1 MLYRDCIENLL
12 QLKDV
17 IVTNIECHDQEMH
30 IWLRMEQRIHHCPRC
45 GTATSKV
52 HDYRLQLVRDVSISG
67 YKTILHLRKRRHV
80 CPVCGKRFDEHIDFL
95 LEKYTELYREN
106 DELERK
112 LKIVVTNLDEI
123 RDEEES
129 IRATLVK
136 AQQLGEKIVREANEK
151 ADAITDSIKTRCEA
165 IITDFRKQ
173 YSAERKEVWQL
184 RNTVLDFKKNVYEL
198 YRDHIEELQSISVNE
213 LEQLVIPEDT
223 EVVGRILSDVKEA
236 VQTQVD
242 AGEDIK
248 REQDLNVTEPVTQ
261 ETDFIM
267 DEEETKAADAYTT
280 EEDDGL
286 DFIDKLDKV
295 DKDS

>member
-1 MLYRDCIENLL
+1 MLAPHE
-12 QLKDV
+12 LKNKTFGKAVRGYNPNEVD
-17 IVTNIECHDQEMH
+17 
-30 IWLRMEQRIHHCPRC
+30 
-45 GTATSKV
+45 
-52 HDYRLQLVRDVSISG
+52 DY
-67 YKTILHLRKRRHV
+67 
-80 CPVCGKRFDEHIDFL
+80 IDFL
-95 LEKYTELYREN
+95 IEKYTELYREN

-267 DEEETKAADAYTT
+267 DEEETKAADADTN

-295 DKDS
+295 DKD

>member
-1 MLYRDCIENLL
+1 MLAPHE
-12 QLKDV
+12 LKNKTFGKAVRGYNPNEVD
-17 IVTNIECHDQEMH
+17 
-30 IWLRMEQRIHHCPRC
+30 
-45 GTATSKV
+45 
-52 HDYRLQLVRDVSISG
+52 DY
-67 YKTILHLRKRRHV
+67 
-80 CPVCGKRFDEHIDFL
+80 IDFL
-95 LEKYTELYREN
+95 IEKYTELYREN

-242 AGEDIK
+242 VGEDIK

-261 ETDFIM
+261 ETDFTM
-267 DEEETKAADAYTT
+267 DEEKTKAADTDTT

-295 DKDS
+295 DKD

>member
-1 MLYRDCIENLL
+1 MLAPHE
-12 QLKDV
+12 LKNKTFGKAVRGYNPNEVD
-17 IVTNIECHDQEMH
+17 
-30 IWLRMEQRIHHCPRC
+30 
-45 GTATSKV
+45 
-52 HDYRLQLVRDVSISG
+52 DY
-67 YKTILHLRKRRHV
+67 
-80 CPVCGKRFDEHIDFL
+80 IDFL
-95 LEKYTELYREN
+95 IEKYTELYREN

-242 AGEDIK
+242 VGEDIK

-261 ETDFIM
+261 ETDF
-267 DEEETKAADAYTT
+267 THGRGKNK
-280 EEDDGL
+280 GC
-286 DFIDKLDKV
+286 
-295 DKDS
+295 

>member
-1 MLYRDCIENLL
+1 MLAPHE
-12 QLKDV
+12 LKNKTFGKAVRGYNPNEVD
-17 IVTNIECHDQEMH
+17 
-30 IWLRMEQRIHHCPRC
+30 
-45 GTATSKV
+45 
-52 HDYRLQLVRDVSISG
+52 DY
-67 YKTILHLRKRRHV
+67 
-80 CPVCGKRFDEHIDFL
+80 IDFL
-95 LEKYTELYREN
+95 IEKYTELYREN

-236 VQTQVD
+236 GQTQVD
-242 AGEDIK
+242 VGEDIN
-248 REQDLNVTEPVTQ
+248 REKDLNVTEPVTQ
-261 ETDFIM
+261 ETDFTM
-267 DEEETKAADAYTT
+267 DEEKTKAADADTT

-295 DKDS
+295 DKD

>member
-1 MLYRDCIENLL
+1 MLAPHE
-12 QLKDV
+12 LKNKTFGKAVRGYNPNEVD
-17 IVTNIECHDQEMH
+17 
-30 IWLRMEQRIHHCPRC
+30 
-45 GTATSKV
+45 
-52 HDYRLQLVRDVSISG
+52 DY
-67 YKTILHLRKRRHV
+67 
-80 CPVCGKRFDEHIDFL
+80 IDFL
-95 LEKYTELYREN
+95 IEKYTELYREN

-198 YRDHIEELQSISVNE
+198 YRDHSEELQSRSVNE

-242 AGEDIK
+242 VGEDIK

-267 DEEETKAADAYTT
+267 DEEKTKAADADTT

-295 DKDS
+295 DKG

>member
-1 MLYRDCIENLL
+1 MLAPHE
-12 QLKDV
+12 LKNKTYGKAVRGYNPNEVD
-17 IVTNIECHDQEMH
+17 
-30 IWLRMEQRIHHCPRC
+30 
-45 GTATSKV
+45 
-52 HDYRLQLVRDVSISG
+52 DY
-67 YKTILHLRKRRHV
+67 
-80 CPVCGKRFDEHIDFL
+80 IDFL
-95 LEKYTELYREN
+95 IEKYTELYREN

-242 AGEDIK
+242 VGEDIK

-261 ETDFIM
+261 ETDFTM
-267 DEEETKAADAYTT
+267 DEEKTKAADTDTT

-295 DKDS
+295 DKD

>member
-1 MLYRDCIENLL
+1 MLAPHE
-12 QLKDV
+12 LKNKTFGKAVRGYNPNEVD
-17 IVTNIECHDQEMH
+17 
-30 IWLRMEQRIHHCPRC
+30 
-45 GTATSKV
+45 
-52 HDYRLQLVRDVSISG
+52 DY
-67 YKTILHLRKRRHV
+67 
-80 CPVCGKRFDEHIDFL
+80 IDFL
-95 LEKYTELYREN
+95 IEKYTELYREN

-242 AGEDIK
+242 VGEDIK

-267 DEEETKAADAYTT
+267 DEEETKAADTDTT

-295 DKDS
+295 DKD

>member
-1 MLYRDCIENLL
+1 MLAPHE
-12 QLKDV
+12 LKNKTFGKAVRGYNPNEVD
-17 IVTNIECHDQEMH
+17 
-30 IWLRMEQRIHHCPRC
+30 
-45 GTATSKV
+45 
-52 HDYRLQLVRDVSISG
+52 DY
-67 YKTILHLRKRRHV
+67 
-80 CPVCGKRFDEHIDFL
+80 IDFL
-95 LEKYTELYREN
+95 IEKYTELYREN

-236 VQTQVD
+236 VQTQADV
-242 AGEDIK
+242 GEDIK

-267 DEEETKAADAYTT
+267 DEEKTKAADADTT

-295 DKDS
+295 DKG

>member
-1 MLYRDCIENLL
+1 MLAPHE
-12 QLKDV
+12 LKNKTFGKAVRGYNPNEVD
-17 IVTNIECHDQEMH
+17 
-30 IWLRMEQRIHHCPRC
+30 
-45 GTATSKV
+45 
-52 HDYRLQLVRDVSISG
+52 DY
-67 YKTILHLRKRRHV
+67 
-80 CPVCGKRFDEHIDFL
+80 IDFL
-95 LEKYTELYREN
+95 IEKYTELYREN

-223 EVVGRILSDVKEA
+223 EVVGRIISDVKEA

-267 DEEETKAADAYTT
+267 DEEKTKAADADTT

-295 DKDS
+295 DKD

>member
-1 MLYRDCIENLL
+1 MLAPHE
-12 QLKDV
+12 LKNKTFGKAVRGYNPNEVD
-17 IVTNIECHDQEMH
+17 
-30 IWLRMEQRIHHCPRC
+30 
-45 GTATSKV
+45 
-52 HDYRLQLVRDVSISG
+52 DY
-67 YKTILHLRKRRHV
+67 
-80 CPVCGKRFDEHIDFL
+80 IDFL
-95 LEKYTELYREN
+95 IEKYTELYREN

-129 IRATLVK
+129 SRATLVK

-173 YSAERKEVWQL
+173 YSAERK
-184 RNTVLDFKKNVYEL
+184 
-198 YRDHIEELQSISVNE
+198 ELQSISVNE

-267 DEEETKAADAYTT
+267 DEEETKAADADTT

-295 DKDS
+295 DKD

>member
-1 MLYRDCIENLL
+1 MLAPHE
-12 QLKDV
+12 LKNKTFGKAVRGYNPNEVD
-17 IVTNIECHDQEMH
+17 
-30 IWLRMEQRIHHCPRC
+30 
-45 GTATSKV
+45 
-52 HDYRLQLVRDVSISG
+52 DY
-67 YKTILHLRKRRHV
+67 
-80 CPVCGKRFDEHIDFL
+80 IDFL
-95 LEKYTELYREN
+95 IEKYTELYREN

-248 REQDLNVTEPVTQ
+248 REQDLNVTEAVTQ

-267 DEEETKAADAYTT
+267 DEEETKAADADTT

-295 DKDS
+295 DKD

>member
-1 MLYRDCIENLL
+1 MLAPHE
-12 QLKDV
+12 LKNKTFGKAVRGYNPNEVD
-17 IVTNIECHDQEMH
+17 
-30 IWLRMEQRIHHCPRC
+30 
-45 GTATSKV
+45 
-52 HDYRLQLVRDVSISG
+52 DY
-67 YKTILHLRKRRHV
+67 
-80 CPVCGKRFDEHIDFL
+80 IDFL
-95 LEKYTELYREN
+95 IEKYTELYREN

-136 AQQLGEKIVREANEK
+136 AQQLGEKIVREATEK

-242 AGEDIK
+242 VGEDIK

-261 ETDFIM
+261 ETDFTM
-267 DEEETKAADAYTT
+267 DEEKTKAADADTT

-295 DKDS
+295 DKD

>member
-1 MLYRDCIENLL
+1 MLAPHE
-12 QLKDV
+12 LKNKTFGKAVRGYNPNEVD
-17 IVTNIECHDQEMH
+17 
-30 IWLRMEQRIHHCPRC
+30 
-45 GTATSKV
+45 
-52 HDYRLQLVRDVSISG
+52 DY
-67 YKTILHLRKRRHV
+67 
-80 CPVCGKRFDEHIDFL
+80 IDFL
-95 LEKYTELYREN
+95 IEKYTELYREN

-223 EVVGRILSDVKEA
+223 EVVGRILSDVKDA

-242 AGEDIK
+242 AGEDVK
-248 REQDLNVTEPVTQ
+248 REQDLNVSEPAAQ

-267 DEEETKAADAYTT
+267 DEEETKAADADTT

-295 DKDS
+295 DKDR

>member
-1 MLYRDCIENLL
+1 MLAPHE
-12 QLKDV
+12 LKNKTFGKAVRGYNPNEVD
-17 IVTNIECHDQEMH
+17 
-30 IWLRMEQRIHHCPRC
+30 
-45 GTATSKV
+45 
-52 HDYRLQLVRDVSISG
+52 DY
-67 YKTILHLRKRRHV
+67 
-80 CPVCGKRFDEHIDFL
+80 IDFL
-95 LEKYTELYREN
+95 IEKYTELYREN

-136 AQQLGEKIVREANEK
+136 AQQLGEKIVREATEK

-223 EVVGRILSDVKEA
+223 EVVGRILSDVKDA

-248 REQDLNVTEPVTQ
+248 REQDLNVTTPAAK
-261 ETDFIM
+261 ETDPIA
-267 DEEETKAADAYTT
+267 EEEEAKAADTDT
-280 EEDDGL
+280 VSDDDGL
-286 DFIDKLDKV
+286 DFIDRLDKV
-295 DKDS
+295 DKD

>member
-1 MLYRDCIENLL
+1 MLAPHE
-12 QLKDV
+12 LKNKTFGKAVRGYNPNEVD
-17 IVTNIECHDQEMH
+17 
-30 IWLRMEQRIHHCPRC
+30 
-45 GTATSKV
+45 
-52 HDYRLQLVRDVSISG
+52 DY
-67 YKTILHLRKRRHV
+67 
-80 CPVCGKRFDEHIDFL
+80 IDFL
-95 LEKYTELYREN
+95 IEKYTELYREN

-223 EVVGRILSDVKEA
+223 EVVGHILSDVKEA

-242 AGEDIK
+242 VGEDIK

-267 DEEETKAADAYTT
+267 DEEKTKAADADTT

-295 DKDS
+295 DKD

>member
-1 MLYRDCIENLL
+1 MLAPHE
-12 QLKDV
+12 LKNKTFGKAVRGYNPNEVD
-17 IVTNIECHDQEMH
+17 
-30 IWLRMEQRIHHCPRC
+30 
-45 GTATSKV
+45 
-52 HDYRLQLVRDVSISG
+52 DY
-67 YKTILHLRKRRHV
+67 
-80 CPVCGKRFDEHIDFL
+80 IDFL
-95 LEKYTELYREN
+95 IEKYTELYREN

-267 DEEETKAADAYTT
+267 DEEETKAADADTI

-295 DKDS
+295 DKD

>member
-1 MLYRDCIENLL
+1 MLAPHE
-12 QLKDV
+12 LKNKTFGKAVRGYNPNEVD
-17 IVTNIECHDQEMH
+17 
-30 IWLRMEQRIHHCPRC
+30 
-45 GTATSKV
+45 
-52 HDYRLQLVRDVSISG
+52 DY
-67 YKTILHLRKRRHV
+67 
-80 CPVCGKRFDEHIDFL
+80 IDFL
-95 LEKYTELYREN
+95 IEKYTELYREN

-223 EVVGRILSDVKEA
+223 EVVGRILSDVKDA

-267 DEEETKAADAYTT
+267 DEEETKAADTDTT

-295 DKDS
+295 DKD

>member
-1 MLYRDCIENLL
+1 MLAPHE
-12 QLKDV
+12 LKNKTFGKAVRGYNPNEVD
-17 IVTNIECHDQEMH
+17 
-30 IWLRMEQRIHHCPRC
+30 
-45 GTATSKV
+45 
-52 HDYRLQLVRDVSISG
+52 DY
-67 YKTILHLRKRRHV
+67 
-80 CPVCGKRFDEHIDFL
+80 IDFL
-95 LEKYTELYREN
+95 IEKYTELYREN

-151 ADAITDSIKTRCEA
+151 ADAITDSIKTRCKA

-223 EVVGRILSDVKEA
+223 EVVGRILSDVKDA

-242 AGEDIK
+242 AGEDVK
-248 REQDLNVTEPVTQ
+248 REQDLNVSEPAAQ

-267 DEEETKAADAYTT
+267 DEEETKAADADTT

-295 DKDS
+295 DKDR

>member
-1 MLYRDCIENLL
+1 MLAPHE
-12 QLKDV
+12 LKNKTFGKAVRGYNPNEVD
-17 IVTNIECHDQEMH
+17 
-30 IWLRMEQRIHHCPRC
+30 
-45 GTATSKV
+45 
-52 HDYRLQLVRDVSISG
+52 DY
-67 YKTILHLRKRRHV
+67 
-80 CPVCGKRFDEHIDFL
+80 IDFL
-95 LEKYTELYREN
+95 IEKYTELYREN

-173 YSAERKEVWQL
+173 YSVERKEVWQL

-267 DEEETKAADAYTT
+267 DEEETKAADADTT

-295 DKDS
+295 DKD

>member
-1 MLYRDCIENLL
+1 MLAPHE
-12 QLKDV
+12 LKNKTFGKAVRGYNPNEVD
-17 IVTNIECHDQEMH
+17 
-30 IWLRMEQRIHHCPRC
+30 
-45 GTATSKV
+45 
-52 HDYRLQLVRDVSISG
+52 DY
-67 YKTILHLRKRRHV
+67 
-80 CPVCGKRFDEHIDFL
+80 IDFL
-95 LEKYTELYREN
+95 IEKYTELYREN

-242 AGEDIK
+242 VGEDIK

-261 ETDFIM
+261 ETDFTM
-267 DEEETKAADAYTT
+267 DEEKTKDADADTT

-295 DKDS
+295 DKD

>member
-1 MLYRDCIENLL
+1 MLAPHE
-12 QLKDV
+12 LKNKTFGKAVRGYSPNEVD
-17 IVTNIECHDQEMH
+17 
-30 IWLRMEQRIHHCPRC
+30 
-45 GTATSKV
+45 
-52 HDYRLQLVRDVSISG
+52 DY
-67 YKTILHLRKRRHV
+67 
-80 CPVCGKRFDEHIDFL
+80 IDFL
-95 LEKYTELYREN
+95 IEKYTELYREN

-267 DEEETKAADAYTT
+267 DEEETKAADADTT

-295 DKDS
+295 DKN

>member
-1 MLYRDCIENLL
+1 MLAPHE
-12 QLKDV
+12 LKNKTFGKAVRGYSPNEVD
-17 IVTNIECHDQEMH
+17 
-30 IWLRMEQRIHHCPRC
+30 
-45 GTATSKV
+45 
-52 HDYRLQLVRDVSISG
+52 DY
-67 YKTILHLRKRRHV
+67 
-80 CPVCGKRFDEHIDFL
+80 IDFL
-95 LEKYTELYREN
+95 IEKYTELYREN

-129 IRATLVK
+129 IRSTLVK

-165 IITDFRKQ
+165 IINDFRKQ

-248 REQDLNVTEPVTQ
+248 REQDLNVTEPATQ

-267 DEEETKAADAYTT
+267 DEEEARAADADTA

-295 DKDS
+295 NKD

>member
-1 MLYRDCIENLL
+1 M
-12 QLKDV
+12 
-17 IVTNIECHDQEMH
+17 
-30 IWLRMEQRIHHCPRC
+30 
-45 GTATSKV
+45 
-52 HDYRLQLVRDVSISG
+52 
-67 YKTILHLRKRRHV
+67 
-80 CPVCGKRFDEHIDFL
+80 
-95 LEKYTELYREN
+95 
-106 DELERK
+106 
-112 LKIVVTNLDEI
+112 
-123 RDEEES
+123 
-129 IRATLVK
+129 
-136 AQQLGEKIVREANEK
+136 
-151 ADAITDSIKTRCEA
+151 
-165 IITDFRKQ
+165 
-173 YSAERKEVWQL
+173 WQL

-267 DEEETKAADAYTT
+267 DEEETKAADADTT

-295 DKDS
+295 DKD

>member
-1 MLYRDCIENLL
+1 MLAPHE
-12 QLKDV
+12 LKNKTFGKAVRGYNPNEVD
-17 IVTNIECHDQEMH
+17 
-30 IWLRMEQRIHHCPRC
+30 
-45 GTATSKV
+45 
-52 HDYRLQLVRDVSISG
+52 DY
-67 YKTILHLRKRRHV
+67 
-80 CPVCGKRFDEHIDFL
+80 IDFL
-95 LEKYTELYREN
+95 IEKYTELYREN

-267 DEEETKAADAYTT
+267 DEEKTKAADADTT

-295 DKDS
+295 DKG

>member
-1 MLYRDCIENLL
+1 MLAPHE
-12 QLKDV
+12 LKNKTFGKAVRGYNPNEVD
-17 IVTNIECHDQEMH
+17 
-30 IWLRMEQRIHHCPRC
+30 
-45 GTATSKV
+45 
-52 HDYRLQLVRDVSISG
+52 DY
-67 YKTILHLRKRRHV
+67 
-80 CPVCGKRFDEHIDFL
+80 IDFL
-95 LEKYTELYREN
+95 IEKYTELYREN

-129 IRATLVK
+129 IRATLFK

-242 AGEDIK
+242 VGEDIK

-261 ETDFIM
+261 ETDFTM
-267 DEEETKAADAYTT
+267 DEEKTKAADADTT

-295 DKDS
+295 DKD

>member
-1 MLYRDCIENLL
+1 MLAPHE
-12 QLKDV
+12 LKNKTFGKAVRGYNPNEVD
-17 IVTNIECHDQEMH
+17 
-30 IWLRMEQRIHHCPRC
+30 
-45 GTATSKV
+45 
-52 HDYRLQLVRDVSISG
+52 DY
-67 YKTILHLRKRRHV
+67 
-80 CPVCGKRFDEHIDFL
+80 IDFL
-95 LEKYTELYREN
+95 IEKYTELYREN

-295 DKDS
+295 DKD

>member
-1 MLYRDCIENLL
+1 MLAPHE
-12 QLKDV
+12 LKNKTFGKAVRGYNPNEVD
-17 IVTNIECHDQEMH
+17 
-30 IWLRMEQRIHHCPRC
+30 
-45 GTATSKV
+45 
-52 HDYRLQLVRDVSISG
+52 DY
-67 YKTILHLRKRRHV
+67 
-80 CPVCGKRFDEHIDFL
+80 IDFL
-95 LEKYTELYREN
+95 IEKYTELYREN

-213 LEQLVIPEDT
+213 LEQLVIPEET

-242 AGEDIK
+242 VGEDIK

-267 DEEETKAADAYTT
+267 DEEKTKAADADTT

-295 DKDS
+295 DKD

>member
-1 MLYRDCIENLL
+1 MLAPHE
-12 QLKDV
+12 LKNKTFGKAVRGYNPNEVD
-17 IVTNIECHDQEMH
+17 
-30 IWLRMEQRIHHCPRC
+30 
-45 GTATSKV
+45 
-52 HDYRLQLVRDVSISG
+52 DY
-67 YKTILHLRKRRHV
+67 
-80 CPVCGKRFDEHIDFL
+80 IDFL
-95 LEKYTELYREN
+95 IEKYTELYREN

-151 ADAITDSIKTRCEA
+151 ADAITESIKTRCEA

-242 AGEDIK
+242 VGEDIK

-267 DEEETKAADAYTT
+267 DEEKTKAADADTT

-295 DKDS
+295 DKD

>member
-1 MLYRDCIENLL
+1 MLAPHE
-12 QLKDV
+12 LKNKTFGKAVRGYNPNEVD
-17 IVTNIECHDQEMH
+17 
-30 IWLRMEQRIHHCPRC
+30 
-45 GTATSKV
+45 
-52 HDYRLQLVRDVSISG
+52 DY
-67 YKTILHLRKRRHV
+67 
-80 CPVCGKRFDEHIDFL
+80 IDFL
-95 LEKYTELYREN
+95 IEKYTELYREN

-151 ADAITDSIKTRCEA
+151 ADAIADSIKTRCEA

-248 REQDLNVTEPVTQ
+248 REQDLNDTEPVTQ

-295 DKDS
+295 DKD

>member
-1 MLYRDCIENLL
+1 MLAPHE
-12 QLKDV
+12 LKNKTFGKAVRGYNPNEVD
-17 IVTNIECHDQEMH
+17 
-30 IWLRMEQRIHHCPRC
+30 
-45 GTATSKV
+45 
-52 HDYRLQLVRDVSISG
+52 DY
-67 YKTILHLRKRRHV
+67 
-80 CPVCGKRFDEHIDFL
+80 IDFL
-95 LEKYTELYREN
+95 IEKYTELYREN

-242 AGEDIK
+242 VGEDIK

-261 ETDFIM
+261 ETYFIM
-267 DEEETKAADAYTT
+267 DEEKTKAADADTT

-295 DKDS
+295 DKD

>member
-1 MLYRDCIENLL
+1 MLAPHE
-12 QLKDV
+12 LKNKTFGKAVRGYNPNEVD
-17 IVTNIECHDQEMH
+17 
-30 IWLRMEQRIHHCPRC
+30 
-45 GTATSKV
+45 
-52 HDYRLQLVRDVSISG
+52 DY
-67 YKTILHLRKRRHV
+67 
-80 CPVCGKRFDEHIDFL
+80 IDFL
-95 LEKYTELYREN
+95 IEKYTELYREN

-242 AGEDIK
+242 VGEDIK

-267 DEEETKAADAYTT
+267 DEEKTKAADADTT

-295 DKDS
+295 DKG

>member
-1 MLYRDCIENLL
+1 MLAPHE
-12 QLKDV
+12 LKNKTFGKAVRGYNPNEVD
-17 IVTNIECHDQEMH
+17 
-30 IWLRMEQRIHHCPRC
+30 
-45 GTATSKV
+45 
-52 HDYRLQLVRDVSISG
+52 DY
-67 YKTILHLRKRRHV
+67 
-80 CPVCGKRFDEHIDFL
+80 IDFL
-95 LEKYTELYREN
+95 IEKYTELYREN

-242 AGEDIK
+242 VGEDIK

-267 DEEETKAADAYTT
+267 DEEKAKAADADTT

-295 DKDS
+295 DKG

>member
-1 MLYRDCIENLL
+1 MLAPHE
-12 QLKDV
+12 LKNKTFGKAVRGYNPNEVD
-17 IVTNIECHDQEMH
+17 
-30 IWLRMEQRIHHCPRC
+30 
-45 GTATSKV
+45 
-52 HDYRLQLVRDVSISG
+52 DY
-67 YKTILHLRKRRHV
+67 
-80 CPVCGKRFDEHIDFL
+80 IDFL
-95 LEKYTELYREN
+95 IEKYTELYREN

-242 AGEDIK
+242 VGEDIK

-267 DEEETKAADAYTT
+267 DEEKTKAADADTN

-295 DKDS
+295 DKD

>member
-1 MLYRDCIENLL
+1 MLAPHE
-12 QLKDV
+12 LKNKTFGKAVRGYNPNEVD
-17 IVTNIECHDQEMH
+17 
-30 IWLRMEQRIHHCPRC
+30 
-45 GTATSKV
+45 
-52 HDYRLQLVRDVSISG
+52 DY
-67 YKTILHLRKRRHV
+67 
-80 CPVCGKRFDEHIDFL
+80 IDFL
-95 LEKYTELYREN
+95 IEKYTELYREN

-242 AGEDIK
+242 VGEDIK

-267 DEEETKAADAYTT
+267 DEEKTKAADADAT

-295 DKDS
+295 DKD